1 MATETRPTPVRGP
14 LGRTSPT
21 PHRDFVEKV
30 TGTLP
35 YADDWSFAGILHGVV
50 VRARVPC
57 ARIASIDVSAA
68 RELPGVRAVLT
79 AADIPHNAISEE
91 ASGLGIEQTV
101 QPVLAGQ
108 RIRYDGEPGACI
120 AAENMVAAVEAA
132 GLVDVEYEDDEG
144 VFTID
149 EALADGAPSGHPGGH
164 TKV

>member
-30 TGTLP
+30 AGTLP
-35 YADDWSFAGILHGVV
+35 YADDWGFPGMLHGVV

-57 ARIASIDVSAA
+57 ARIARIDTSAA
-68 RELPGVRAVLT
+68 KAVPGVRAVLT

-101 QPVLAGQ
+101 QPVLAAQ
-108 RIRYDGEPGACI
+108 RVRYDGEPVACI
-120 AAENMVAAVEAA
+120 AAESMGAAVEAA
-132 GLVDVEYEDDEG
+132 GLVDVEYEDEPG
-144 VFTID
+144 VFTVD
-149 EALADGAPSGHPGGH
+149 EALADGAPSVHPGGN
-164 TKV
+164 TY

>member
-1 MATETRPTPVRGP
+1 MATETRPTPGRGP

-68 RELPGVRAVLT
+68 RAGPGVRAGLP
-79 AADIPHNAISEE
+79 AADIPHSAIPEE
-91 ASGLGIEQTV
+91 APALGIEQTL
-101 QPVLAGQ
+101 QPVLAGD
-108 RIRYDGEPGACI
+108 RTRYDGEPVACI
-120 AAENMVAAVEAA
+120 AAESMVAA
-132 GLVDVEYEDDEG
+132 
-144 VFTID
+144 
-149 EALADGAPSGHPGGH
+149 
-164 TKV
+164 